1 MSMDKDTKNE
11 GLTGK
16 NAVRSYF
23 REHSLSPAAKQRL
36 LEKLATAESPA
47 AVTQQPSW
55 MKRHKAAIVSSMVSA
70 LLAASLTL
78 IIVDSPSEPQSDPIA
93 ELAQL
98 PAGHRLYPPDFDL
111 DGDSANLN
119 EIVHDIFADNQFFV
133 SDLPPQVVA
142 EYAPATGRFFSWDG
156 EPAVSIDLNKSNVN
170 VASNPSATLFIVKL
184 SEKSKKKFPK
194 EKQTRKVTGKT
205 GKLRKV
211 KVWREGNFGYAMLQE
226 PAINTP

>member
-133 SDLPPQVVA
+133 
-142 EYAPATGRFFSWDG
+142 
-156 EPAVSIDLNKSNVN
+156 
-170 VASNPSATLFIVKL
+170 
-184 SEKSKKKFPK
+184 
-194 EKQTRKVTGKT
+194 
-205 GKLRKV
+205 
-211 KVWREGNFGYAMLQE
+211 
-226 PAINTP
+226 